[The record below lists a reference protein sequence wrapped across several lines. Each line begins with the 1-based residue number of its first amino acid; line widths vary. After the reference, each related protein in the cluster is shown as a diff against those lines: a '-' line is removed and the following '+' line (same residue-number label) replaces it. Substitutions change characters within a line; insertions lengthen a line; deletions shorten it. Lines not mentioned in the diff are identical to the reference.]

1 MPLKKLSVRF
11 QIPLVKTG
19 NYHRQIN
26 GNLCLQILQ
35 SIFLISMIILEET
48 EWLSTQALHLQELAL
63 RHGVS

>member
-19 NYHRQIN
+19 NYHRQTN

-35 SIFLISMIILEET
+35 TIFLISMTISEET